1 MQSKSINI
9 YTNSSMNKDELSKLS
24 KDELISMLLAQQGTE
39 NTVQTNGTKFNV
51 KPIKSLKSLT
61 ELAANQ

>member
-1 MQSKSINI
+1 
-9 YTNSSMNKDELSKLS
+9 MNKDELSKLS

-51 KPIKSLKSLT
+51 KPIKSQKSLT